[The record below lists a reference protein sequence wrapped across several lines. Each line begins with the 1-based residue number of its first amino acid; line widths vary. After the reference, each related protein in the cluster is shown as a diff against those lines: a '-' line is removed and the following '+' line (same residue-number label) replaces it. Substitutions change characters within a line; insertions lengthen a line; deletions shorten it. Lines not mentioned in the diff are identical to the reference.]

1 MVEVTLMY
9 NAYQNTMRIM
19 ADGQPLNNI
28 SALTRY
34 QSMPFLVWCG
44 EILSKLEEEVN
55 DDYALTYVGRTC
67 ESRILAGLSAHSRA
81 CRSLRPKSPTLA
93 DSTTKR
99 LRKLSQLCM
108 SGVSCPQF
116 TETLPIYSDIPQ
128 AELEQNLKGVLPK
141 LSFCRIRMQC
151 KPLNMLPA
159 SPRDEIRFVIA
170 RAEEHA
176 RLQQIIRFDEGETY
190 VMLLGG
196 TNEFISVQGACITEK
211 VTADAL
217 CSVLSQ
223 YLELSFFMKLLRR
236 SLSLVQIDEKDAN
249 YPSVAVLDKIEPQTY
264 ALLPT
269 SIELNQ
275 TITLKRYTVP
285 EGYEPS
291 EIVCRSS
298 NPEVVRVQG
307 DAMTCVGTGEV
318 IVEVYQPGQSVC
330 ISRRRIVAHRR
341 NRITALSFKQQRIE
355 MAVGDK
361 QKLQISYSPE
371 DADNASQIKY
381 RSDDGTIAS
390 AIDGMLTAR
399 RPGVTG
405 IVAMTDDKVT
415 AECDVKVYPKLEDI
429 LLTVEQT
436 KLKYHGVTNV
446 KVQRVPE
453 DATLDD
459 LVFSVEPQDL
469 AVFDRAGMKLAAREA
484 GSGVLRVMD
493 KRRSVK
499 KEVPFTVSPEKKSKA
514 PAFKF
519 LIGALIIVG
528 ILYVISTLLN
538 S

>member
-34 QSMPFLVWCG
+34 QSMPFLAWCG
-44 EILSKLEEEVN
+44 EILSKVEEEVN
-55 DDYALTYVGRTC
+55 DEYALTYVGRTC
-67 ESRILAGLSAHSRA
+67 ESRILAALSARYSA

-116 TETLPIYSDIPQ
+116 SEALPIYTDIPE
-128 AELEQNLKGVLPK
+128 AELEKSLKGVLPK

-170 RAEEHA
+170 RAENQQM
-176 RLQQIIRFDEGETY
+176 LQNLVNVHEGETY

-196 TNEFISVQGACITEK
+196 LNEFVSVQGACITEK

-217 CSVLSQ
+217 GSVLSQ
-223 YLELSFFMKLLRR
+223 YLELSFFMKVLRR
-236 SLSLVQIDEKDAN
+236 ALSLVQIDEKDAN
-249 YPSVAVLDKIEPQTY
+249 YPSVAALDKIEPQTY
-264 ALLPT
+264 AALPT
-269 SIELNQ
+269 SIEVNQ
-275 TITLKRYTVP
+275 SITLKLYTIP

-291 EIVCRSS
+291 EVICRSS
-298 NPEVVRVQG
+298 NPEVVQIRGNTMQ
-307 DAMTCVGTGEV
+307 CVGTGEV

-341 NRITALSFKQQRIE
+341 NRITALSFKQKLIE

-361 QKLQISYSPE
+361 QKLQVSYSPD

-390 AIDGMLTAR
+390 AIDGVLTAR
-399 RPGVTG
+399 RPGTTG
-405 IVAMTDDKVT
+405 VVAMTDDKIT
-415 AECDVKVYPKLEDI
+415 AACDVRVYPKLEDI
-429 LLTVEQT
+429 LLTLEET
-436 KLKYHGVTNV
+436 KLKYQGVTNV

-453 DATLDD
+453 KATLDD
-459 LVFSVEPQDL
+459 LVFSVEPQEL
-469 AVFDRAGMKLAAREA
+469 AVFDLAGMKLAARQA

-499 KEVPFTVSPEKKSKA
+499 KEVSFTVAPEKKSKA
-514 PAFKF
+514 PVMKF
-519 LIGALIIVG
+519 LIGAFIILG
-528 ILYVISTLLN
+528 ILYVITSLIN
-538 S
+538 G